1 VLIGVSLTFLL
12 ALTNAGKLLT
22 EVGDPLKVEV
32 GSDSHRVQT
41 VRPAQHGSGDAAVV
55 DGGWVRRERE
65 TIGVVATAIVN
76 PGQLRAFENRRSR
89 HDRVVPLI
97 RVMFTALESLHSCFS
112 PFTPA
117 IDGRRCNN

>member
-1 VLIGVSLTFLL
+1 
-12 ALTNAGKLLT
+12 
-22 EVGDPLKVEV
+22 VGDLLKVEV

-41 VRPAQHGSGDAAVV
+41 VRPAQRGSGDAAVV

-97 RVMFTALESLHSCFS
+97 RVMFTALENLHSCFS
-112 PFTPA
+112 PSTPA